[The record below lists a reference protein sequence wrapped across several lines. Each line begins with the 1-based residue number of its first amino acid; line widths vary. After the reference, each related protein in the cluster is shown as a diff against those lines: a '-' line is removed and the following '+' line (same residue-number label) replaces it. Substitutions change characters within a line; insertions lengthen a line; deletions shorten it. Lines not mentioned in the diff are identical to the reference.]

1 MITVTGTVQC
11 RHRQRPLSGLCLVTS
26 SVSYQG
32 VILVLHSRLTLSCR
46 HRVLSTVVLKGKKSG
61 DPTVLARGISSGTTG
76 RVRPTLLACLAPA
89 RISRELPN
97 HESRALPRAHA
108 RQGKETVHLVGN
120 RSDLVGRQGRH
131 RRYWWSWLLSSTAS
145 RLSQGNNNGC
155 HAS

>member
-1 MITVTGTVQC
+1 MHYITTATGTVQS

-76 RVRPTLLACLAPA
+76 RVRSTLLACLAPA

-97 HESRALPRAHA
+97 HESRALPRVT
-108 RQGKETVHLVGN
+108 RDKV
-120 RSDLVGRQGRH
+120 
-131 RRYWWSWLLSSTAS
+131 RRRFTLSVTAVTWWDDRAGTDVTGGPDCC
-145 RLSQGNNNGC
+145 R
-155 HAS
+155 